1 MKIAKILILVLLVA
15 FVGMQFVPTHCNLT
29 SFIPKTDFA
38 LVNKIP
44 KTIQEKIQTSCY
56 DCHSNNTDYPWYS
69 KIQPVAWYLENHI
82 IDGKKQ
88 LNFND
93 WGKYSDRKK
102 QSKLKF
108 IINQINNGEM
118 PLPSYTLIH
127 NDAILSKSEKKLVID
142 YLRQLNNSLN

>member
-1 MKIAKILILVLLVA
+1 MKIAKILILLLLVA
-15 FVGMQFVPTHCNLT
+15 FVGIQFVPTYRNLT
-29 SFIPKTDFA
+29 SVTPKTDFA
-38 LVNKIP
+38 LVNKVP

-102 QSKLKF
+102 QNKLEF
-108 IINQINNGEM
+108 IINQINDGEM

-127 NDAILSKSEKKLVID
+127 RDAILSKSDKKLVID

>member
-15 FVGMQFVPTHCNLT
+15 FVGMQFVPTYCNLT
-29 SFIPKTDFA
+29 SVIPKTDFA

>member
-15 FVGMQFVPTHCNLT
+15 FVGMQFVPTYRNLT
-29 SFIPKTDFA
+29 SVIPTTDFA

-108 IINQINNGEM
+108 IINQINDGEM